1 MRWLPLAEFVYNSTP
16 HSITKLSPMY
26 ALYGFE
32 PHGLQVADRTD
43 KDKIAS
49 PAAEEWL
56 TRMTAVRNQLHAI
69 LKAAND

>member
-1 MRWLPLAEFVYNSTP
+1 
-16 HSITKLSPMY
+16 MY

-56 TRMTAVRNQLHAI
+56 TRMTAVHNQLHAI